1 MSKQYKAIDVEGT
14 EIGPL
19 SEPEIAAM
27 VKAGRMGQDSL
38 VWDPDSQIWSPLRQ
52 VFPGAYWRQSGP
64 PRASSAP
71 LPGPPPSPWEA
82 PESGLEALRKASG
95 PDGLDWTIAGLMFA
109 FMLSVFLF
117 GTHSRNVPDADGAT
131 TAGYACGELLW
142 VVLFPAGYLVLRRSV
157 RRAFCLV
164 GCVGPLLVLIV
175 VGIAAGM
182 MAAVHRRDRGQAR
195 TSLEAG
201 PSPEAAMKRVRPAA
215 WVSLEVP
222 GDLTPAASSEGS
234 VMIARMRH
242 FVASAQT
249 CRMDIYAF
257 EMQKGFR
264 VTPKN
269 AILDQ
274 KAMLVKQGVPQD
286 HIDQEM
292 PIKTGGGEGYRLDYW
307 VQEPGKPPLKFR
319 ALALSFPAGDKA
331 PQKGLVTVISGT
343 GEDADALM
351 EECQA
356 SIRYEAKGREAS
368 QEASGASR

>member
-1 MSKQYKAIDVEGT
+1 MSKQYKAIDVQGT
-14 EIGPL
+14 ENGPL
-19 SEPEIAAM
+19 TEPEIAAM
-27 VKAGRMGQDSL
+27 VKAGRIGQDSL
-38 VWDPDSQIWSPLRQ
+38 VWDPDSQTWSPLRQ
-52 VFPGAYWRQSGP
+52 VFPGASWRQSGP
-64 PRASSAP
+64 PLSFPTP
-71 LPGPPPSPWEA
+71 LSGPPPSPWEA

-95 PDGLDWTIAGLMFA
+95 PDGLDWVIAGLVFA
-109 FMLSVFLF
+109 FTLSVFLF
-117 GTHSRNVPDADGAT
+117 GAHSRNAPDGDGAT

-142 VVLFPAGYLVLRRSV
+142 VVFFPAGYLFLRRSV

-164 GCVGPLLVLIV
+164 GCIGPLLVLIL

-201 PSPEAAMKRVRPAA
+201 PSPELAMKRVSPAP
-215 WVSLEVP
+215 WVSLEVT
-222 GDLTPAASSEGS
+222 GELKPAASSDGS
-234 VMIARMRH
+234 VMIASMRH
-242 FVASAQT
+242 FVASAQN

-264 VTPKN
+264 VTPKS

-274 KAMLVKQGVPQD
+274 KAMLLKQGVRQD
-286 HIDQEM
+286 HIDQEI

-307 VQEPGKPPLKFR
+307 VQEPGKPPVKFR

-331 PQKGLVTVISGT
+331 PQKGLVTVISGI

-351 EECQA
+351 EESQA
-356 SIRYEAKGREAS
+356 SIRYEAKGH
-368 QEASGASR
+368 EASGASR